1 MIADECYFELLKE
14 KYEINLLKRRF
25 IILSGEEGLEQEYTL
40 ERFVSFVAER
50 GTLCIDLTYIPGIMP
65 LSSVWV
71 SLENYVD
78 ISDMYMNNNA
88 AQNHMQYMEFLF
100 SKIINLCKEGK
111 ELLFYSPNIM
121 KCNDI
126 LLCFIENI
134 MEYIL
139 PKFDAIFLCCSYID
153 KKANS
158 NVTNLLAQHCF
169 CVTEIPFSRWD
180 DTKLKKMFEEIFD
193 YKIKIKNQAFEQILT
208 TSLGNP
214 NRLREIVDYL
224 ISEAIIF
231 KKDDYYIC
239 NDFDKNILF
248 AMTKKYIINRYNNL
262 NAELQ
267 TIIKSSSIIGDEF
280 QSELLKNPLR
290 LQNVDSCLREI
301 EKITHF
307 VYQKRGFSYVFYNRE
322 TYLSIKEI
330 VSIEERIEWCNTLA
344 QYYYR
349 EAEKNVILKNSI
361 VGCNYYIA
369 SAYYYIEVSNYEKAI
384 FIYYKTITILM
395 SFMQYE
401 QVLFLIE
408 KLQDMSEKQNVTIPH
423 LLKEN
428 LIILRATC
436 LYSIFHFEEAAEEY
450 KRYIEISNLDTLEY
464 QRNLCRQAI
473 CLYSTGQTE
482 QPYQML
488 AKLYNE
494 MSVKK
499 ITKDN
504 VEVFVNVLSNLSSIE
519 ETLRLEDCSIHFNLA
534 LSYAH
539 DYNLTE
545 LYYSLLRKSFIVHSG
560 INYMQMLETAKNYYK
575 KKGALKDY
583 AMTIHNQASFY
594 LLNGEV
600 DKVEINCQE
609 AIEIFTEMGS
619 DAVHYTYNCMGMYY
633 CIIGN
638 YHEALG
644 YFRLAYKERY
654 ELFSK
659 IVVLLNQT
667 TTHIKLGNYACANQI
682 MKHIECLWTDDEAE
696 TFRILKPYHYIIRA
710 ELYQKMTNMQEAYKS
725 FMNYFECEDE
735 INDYRFIFAANKFY
749 QLCCNTNRAFPT
761 ELKTA
766 LKSGNAIAARLLD
779 FDLLPVHLMFAE

>member
-1 MIADECYFELLKE
+1 MNTLSAEKRDMQIKAKKLRREGFVTGNVFGKNMEGSMPLKIEKKEAERILRTCNKGSQLILTVEGQKMPVLLKE
-14 KYEINLLKRRF
+14 IDYNAMKHEIVEMDFQALVK
-25 IILSGEEGLEQEYTL
+25 GEK
-40 ERFVSFVAER
+40 VHSVAEVVLLNHDKVKS
-50 GTLCIDLTYIPGIMP
+50 GVVELLLEEISYEALPENLIEKVEIDLTGKQAGDTIRVADLPIATTEGIH
-65 LSSVWV
+65 L
-71 SLENYVD
+71 
-78 ISDMYMNNNA
+78 
-88 AQNHMQYMEFLF
+88 
-100 SKIINLCKEGK
+100 K
-111 ELLFYSPNIM
+111 
-121 KCNDI
+121 
-126 LLCFIENI
+126 
-134 MEYIL
+134 
-139 PKFDAIFLCCSYID
+139 
-153 KKANS
+153 
-158 NVTNLLAQHCF
+158 TNPEETVVQ
-169 CVTEIPFSRWD
+169 VTEVHNAP
-180 DTKLKKMFEEIFD
+180 EE
-193 YKIKIKNQAFEQILT
+193 E
-208 TSLGNP
+208 
-214 NRLREIVDYL
+214 
-224 ISEAIIF
+224 
-231 KKDDYYIC
+231 
-239 NDFDKNILF
+239 
-248 AMTKKYIINRYNNL
+248 
-262 NAELQ
+262 
-267 TIIKSSSIIGDEF
+267 
-280 QSELLKNPLR
+280 
-290 LQNVDSCLREI
+290 
-301 EKITHF
+301 
-307 VYQKRGFSYVFYNRE
+307 E
-322 TYLSIKEI
+322 T
-330 VSIEERIEWCNTLA
+330 
-344 QYYYR
+344 
-349 EAEKNVILKNSI
+349 
-361 VGCNYYIA
+361 
-369 SAYYYIEVSNYEKAI
+369 
-384 FIYYKTITILM
+384 
-395 SFMQYE
+395 
-401 QVLFLIE
+401 
-408 KLQDMSEKQNVTIPH
+408 
-423 LLKEN
+423 
-428 LIILRATC
+428 
-436 LYSIFHFEEAAEEY
+436 EEAAEEY

-575 KKGALKDY
+575 KNGALKDY